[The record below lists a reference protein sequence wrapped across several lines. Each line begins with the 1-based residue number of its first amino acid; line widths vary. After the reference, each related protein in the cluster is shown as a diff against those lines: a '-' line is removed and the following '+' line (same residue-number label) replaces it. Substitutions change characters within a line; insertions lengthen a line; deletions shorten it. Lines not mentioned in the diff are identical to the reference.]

1 MHLLFA
7 FTMFWSL
14 ECCVVQTV
22 GGQQVLRKSTSEW
35 ALLKILGPSP
45 MLSLIVFCLEPS
57 GLNNLPD
64 SYLSCVLGCPTLKHS
79 WGSEMSTLGQQHW
92 WDSQEYK
99 RKLKQYS
106 LAWNFVRPSDRELLP
121 LARLLQGTAVTCL
134 PIRKMA
140 PNYTLLHMPRQM
152 LPQGLV
158 VAIVGEWDKKRAITL
173 RMIREEWGHMNEI
186 SIFRWLLLCSYGKEY
201 LGFIL

>member
-1 MHLLFA
+1 
-7 FTMFWSL
+7 MFWSL

-22 GGQQVLRKSTSEW
+22 GGQQVLRKSSEW

-79 WGSEMSTLGQQHW
+79 WGSEMSSLGQQHW

-99 RKLKQYS
+99 WKLKQYS
-106 LAWNFVRPSDRELLP
+106 LAWNFVGPSGRELLP
-121 LARLLQGTAVTCL
+121 LARLPQGTAVTWL

-140 PNYTLLHMPRQM
+140 PNYTLLHSPGQCYHKALWSHSWR
-152 LPQGLV
+152 
-158 VAIVGEWDKKRAITL
+158 VGQKE
-173 RMIREEWGHMNEI
+173 
-186 SIFRWLLLCSYGKEY
+186 SYHAEDD
-201 LGFIL
+201 